1 MGLHIRPFTQPTSTQ
16 HLTFTYTCSHNQS
29 HDNTELTFDIE
40 RLEPMPALT
49 LANNLPPDSQPTAA
63 TAEPSDSMPSNISAD
78 TLSEA
83 DLNHI
88 LDQLGGGRSERGA
101 LSRFSALHNRIR
113 HRESHLYNTPEANP
127 RFTAPHL
134 DAEPWQTDLLRRTW
148 SQLRQRLTEHP
159 LRVHVEPPDD
169 SPSARLAADNLEHVL
184 EQGLRQVEERSPL
197 SLQADLGYGQACL
210 CFGVL
215 HWQQAADRLPPLPAR
230 EQRGARPEHPEE
242 RRRFRRARSEDGPSL
257 PWIETEESRRD
268 RDRQR
273 QAAAGFPW
281 DVEVIRPDQ
290 FAFVEDHGSGNGLGL
305 AVVLREVGLFEYR
318 NRLREQD
325 GLELR
330 MTAIAGE
337 RTLAISR
344 AVDAPLPEEPSGAAW
359 GERVRIA
366 AVWTRNEYYELAALD
381 GASTRRSSHPDSQP
395 RFEWTLIKSHPHPY
409 EMPPFAIAEADTNDH
424 PDMVRRWEP
433 TMEGIY
439 RTKPGYD
446 YERSLGRFLAE
457 QTAIPLYWIQLADGS
472 WQTDE
477 DGNRVELTPDAA
489 EAQALPAGASLH
501 RVEFR
506 IDPAFVEFLRM
517 SHDELLAAAPDS
529 GTVERGEIGPNT
541 QPHTLNL
548 LFGSRNLQVQQLK
561 RAQTRAVRLMLRNM
575 ALVMS
580 KPLAAGGFGA
590 PIWTFAKGSHG
601 QVQRRETV
609 CVEPSVIPSLDID
622 VWIDPYSAAQRIAV
636 QEHGRARLND
646 PMDPLDQRGYLEHYI
661 GEEHAEQVL
670 ARHRQW
676 RLEQARFE
684 RELSIA
690 RGTPVSE
697 PAPHANLDALDVP
710 ASARM
715 QAHISPLGRLVQ
727 PDDDRALSP

>member
-1 MGLHIRPFTQPTSTQ
+1 MTTS
-16 HLTFTYTCSHNQS
+16 HA
-29 HDNTELTFDIE
+29 
-40 RLEPMPALT
+40 MPADG
-49 LANNLPPDSQPTAA
+49 AQSTAA
-63 TAEPSDSMPSNISAD
+63 IQATD
-78 TLSEA
+78 LSEA

-88 LDQLGGGRSERGA
+88 LGQLGGGRSASRGT
-101 LSRFSALHNRIR
+101 LSRFSTLHDRIR
-113 HRESHLYNTPEANP
+113 YRESHLYNDRAANP
-127 RFTAPHL
+127 TFAAPHL
-134 DAEPWQTDLLRRTW
+134 QAQPWQTDLLRRTW
-148 SQLRQRLTEHP
+148 SQLRQRITEHP

-169 SPSARLAADNLEHVL
+169 SPTARRAADNLEHVL
-184 EQGLRQVEERSPL
+184 EQGLRQVEERSQL
-197 SLQADLGYGQACL
+197 SLQADLGYGQVCL

-215 HWQQAADRLPPLPAR
+215 HWQMAPQRLPTLPAR
-230 EQRGARPEHPEE
+230 EQRGSRPQESEE

-268 RDRQR
+268 RDRRR

-281 DVEVIRPDQ
+281 SIEVIRPDQ

-305 AVVLREVGLFEYR
+305 AVVMREVGLFEYR
-318 NRLREQD
+318 ERLREQD

-337 RTLAISR
+337 PSLAVAS
-344 AVDAPLPEEPSGAAW
+344 AVDAPLPEEPSGGGW
-359 GERVRIA
+359 GERLRVA
-366 AVWTRNEYYELAALD
+366 AVWTRNAYYEMVALE
-381 GASTRRSSHPDSQP
+381 GHVARPQRPGERLRH
-395 RFEWTLIKSHPHPY
+395 EWTLVKSHPHPY

-439 RTKPGYD
+439 RAKPGYD

-457 QTAIPLYWIQLADGS
+457 QTAIPLYWIQLANGA
-472 WQTDE
+472 WKTDD

-489 EAQALPAGASLH
+489 AAQTLPAGASLH

-506 IDPAFVEFLRM
+506 VDPAFVEFLRM

-529 GTVERGEIGPNT
+529 GSVERGEIGPNT

-548 LFGSRNLQVQQLK
+548 LLGSRNLQVQQLK
-561 RAQTRAVRLMLRNM
+561 RAQTSAVRTMLRNM

-580 KPLAAGGFGA
+580 KPLTEGGFGA
-590 PIWTFAKGSHG
+590 PIWVFAKGANG
-601 QVQRRETV
+601 RLQRRETV
-609 CVEPSVIPSLDID
+609 CVAPTEIPSLDID
-622 VWIDPYSAAQRIAV
+622 VWIDPYSSAQRIAV

-646 PMDPLDQRGYLEHYI
+646 PLDPLDQRAYLEQYI

-670 ARHRQW
+670 SRHRQW

-684 RELSIA
+684 REVTERRGGEADESA
-690 RGTPVSE
+690 RNGAQHVPVSGRLQN
-697 PAPHANLDALDVP
+697 HL
-710 ASARM
+710 M
-715 QAHISPLGRLVQ
+715 PLGRLTSI
-727 PDDDRALSP
+727 DDERTANP

>member
-1 MGLHIRPFTQPTSTQ
+1 MTVLAPDAPIDQ
-16 HLTFTYTCSHNQS
+16 
-29 HDNTELTFDIE
+29 TEAA
-40 RLEPMPALT
+40 PAV
-49 LANNLPPDSQPTAA
+49 LAT
-63 TAEPSDSMPSNISAD
+63 M
-78 TLSEA
+78 LSEA
-83 DLNHI
+83 DLNRI
-88 LDQLGGGRSERGA
+88 LEQLGGGRSERGS
-101 LSRFSALHNRIR
+101 LSRFGALHERIR
-113 HRESHLYNTPEANP
+113 KRETHLYNTREANP
-127 RFTAPHL
+127 RFSAPHL
-134 DAEPWQTDLLRRTW
+134 KPTPWQTDLLRRTW

-184 EQGLRQVEERSPL
+184 EQGLKQVEGRSQL
-197 SLQADLGYGQACL
+197 SLQADLGYGQVCL

-215 HWQQAADRLPPLPAR
+215 HWQRAADRLPALPAR
-230 EQRGARPEHPEE
+230 EQRGSRPEDPED

-257 PWIETEESRRD
+257 PWIETESSRRD

-281 DVEVIRPDQ
+281 EIEVIRPDQ

-318 NRLREQD
+318 DRLREQD
-325 GLELR
+325 GLDLR
-330 MTAIAGE
+330 LSAIAGE
-337 RTLAISR
+337 RSLQISR
-344 AVDAPLPEEPSGAAW
+344 AAEAPLADAPSDAGW
-359 GERVRIA
+359 GQRVQVA
-366 AVWTRNEYYELAALD
+366 AVWTRSEYYELVAL
-381 GASTRRSSHPDSQP
+381 GWTRAGNGP
-395 RFEWTLIKSHPHPY
+395 RAQGTPRHEWTLIKSHPHPY

-433 TMEGIY
+433 TLEGIY
-439 RTKPGYD
+439 RAKPGYD

-472 WQTDE
+472 WQTDT
-477 DGNRVELTPDAA
+477 DGKRVELTPDAA
-489 EAQALPAGASLH
+489 AVQALPAGASLH

-517 SHDELLAAAPDS
+517 SHEELISAAPDS
-529 GTVERGEIGPNT
+529 GSVERGEIGPNT

-548 LFGSRNLQVQQLK
+548 LLGSRNLQVQQLK
-561 RAQTRAVRLMLRNM
+561 RAQTNAVSVMLRNM

-580 KPLAAGGFGA
+580 KPLADGGFGA
-590 PIWTFAKGSHG
+590 PIWVFAKGRNG
-601 QVQRRETV
+601 RLQRRETV

-622 VWIDPYSAAQRIAV
+622 VWIDPYSSAQRIAV

-646 PMDPLDQRGYLEHYI
+646 PLDPLDQRAYLEQYI

-676 RLEQARFE
+676 RMEQARLE
-684 RELSIA
+684 RELVAA
-690 RGTPVSE
+690 RGTGE
-697 PAPHANLDALDVP
+697 
-710 ASARM
+710 ASAAEQNRPP
-715 QAHISPLGRLVQ
+715 ALASTPLKGHLAPLAPLTT
-727 PDDDRALSP
+727 PDDDRTVNS

>member
-1 MGLHIRPFTQPTSTQ
+1 MT
-16 HLTFTYTCSHNQS
+16 
-29 HDNTELTFDIE
+29 
-40 RLEPMPALT
+40 T
-49 LANNLPPDSQPTAA
+49 LQAAAA
-63 TAEPSDSMPSNISAD
+63 TSPSTPNEVVLAT

-88 LDQLGGGRSERGA
+88 LGQLGGGRSASRGA
-101 LSRFSALHNRIR
+101 LSRFAALHERIR
-113 HRESHLYNTPEANP
+113 HRESHLYNAREADP
-127 RFTAPHL
+127 KFSAPHL
-134 DAEPWQTDLLRRTW
+134 QAQPWQTDLLRRTW

-169 SPSARLAADNLEHVL
+169 SPTARQAADNLEHVL
-184 EQGLRQVEERSPL
+184 EQGLRQVEERSQL
-197 SLQADLGYGQACL
+197 SLQADLGYGQVCL

-215 HWQQAADRLPPLPAR
+215 HWQMAPQRLPALPAR
-230 EQRGARPEHPEE
+230 EQRGARPEDAEE

-268 RDRQR
+268 RDRRR
-273 QAAAGFPW
+273 QAASGCPW
-281 DVEVIRPDQ
+281 NVEVIRPDQ
-290 FAFVEDHGSGNGLGL
+290 FSFVEDHGAGNGLGI

-318 NRLREQD
+318 DRLREQD
-325 GLELR
+325 ALELR

-337 RTLAISR
+337 PALAVAS
-344 AVDAPLPEEPSGAAW
+344 AVDAPLPEEPSGAGW
-359 GERVRIA
+359 GERLRVA
-366 AVWTRNEYYELAALD
+366 SVWTRGEYYELAALD
-381 GASTRRSSHPDSQP
+381 VQTARAQRPGEQLRH
-395 RFEWTLIKSHPHPY
+395 EWTLIKSHPHPY

-439 RTKPGYD
+439 RAKPGYD

-457 QTAIPLYWIQLADGS
+457 QTAIPLYWIQLANGT
-472 WQTDE
+472 WETDD

-489 EAQALPAGASLH
+489 AAQTLPAGASLH

-506 IDPAFVEFLRM
+506 VDPAFVEFLRM

-529 GTVERGEIGPNT
+529 GSVERGEIGPNT

-548 LFGSRNLQVQQLK
+548 LLGSRNLQVQQLK
-561 RAQTRAVRLMLRNM
+561 RAQTNAVRTMLRNM

-580 KPLAAGGFGA
+580 KPLADGGFGA
-590 PIWTFAKGSHG
+590 PIWVFAKGANG
-601 QVQRRETV
+601 RLQRRETV
-609 CVEPSVIPSLDID
+609 CVEPAQIPSLDID
-622 VWIDPYSAAQRIAV
+622 VWIDPYSSAQRIAV

-646 PMDPLDQRGYLEHYI
+646 PLDPLDQRAYLEQYI

-676 RLEQARFE
+676 RVEQARFG
-684 RELSIA
+684 RELA
-690 RGTPVSE
+690 ALRGDEEDE
-697 PAPHANLDALDVP
+697 PSQHGGHQVP
-710 ASARM
+710 ASSRLRGHLA
-715 QAHISPLGRLVQ
+715 PLGQLTSI
-727 PDDDRALSP
+727 DDDRTANP

>member
-1 MGLHIRPFTQPTSTQ
+1 
-16 HLTFTYTCSHNQS
+16 
-29 HDNTELTFDIE
+29 
-40 RLEPMPALT
+40 MPALAYANAAASQDDAPAM
-49 LANNLPPDSQPTAA
+49 LAV
-63 TAEPSDSMPSNISAD
+63 

-88 LDQLGGGRSERGA
+88 LDQLGGGRSSRGA
-101 LSRFSALHNRIR
+101 LSRFSALHERIR
-113 HRESHLYNTPEANP
+113 HRETHLYNTREADP
-127 RFTAPHL
+127 RFSAPHL

-169 SPSARLAADNLEHVL
+169 SPASRQAADNLEHVL
-184 EQGLRQVEERSPL
+184 ELGLRQVEERSQL
-197 SLQADLGYGQACL
+197 SLQADLGYGQVCL
-210 CFGVL
+210 CFSVL
-215 HWQQAADRLPPLPAR
+215 HWQQAVDRLPPLPAR
-230 EQRGARPEHPEE
+230 EQRGSRPEDPAE

-257 PWIETEESRRD
+257 PWIETEASRTN

-273 QAAAGFPW
+273 QADAGFPW

-290 FAFVEDHGSGNGLGL
+290 FAFVEDHGSGNGIGL
-305 AVVLREVGLFEYR
+305 AVVLRELGLFEYR
-318 NRLREQD
+318 DRLRDQD

-330 MTAIAGE
+330 MSAIAGE
-337 RTLAISR
+337 RSLAIAR
-344 AVDAPLPEEPSGAAW
+344 AVDAPLPEDPSGAGW
-359 GERVRIA
+359 GEQVRVA

-381 GASTRRSSHPDSQP
+381 GATTRNARDAGGKL
-395 RFEWTLIKSHPHPY
+395 RNEWTLIKSHPHPY

-424 PDMVRRWEP
+424 PDMARRWEP

-439 RTKPGYD
+439 RAKPGYD

-472 WQTDE
+472 WQTDS

-489 EAQALPAGASLH
+489 AAQALPAGASLH

-517 SHDELLAAAPDS
+517 SHDELIAAAPDS
-529 GTVERGEIGPNT
+529 GSVERGEIGPNT

-548 LFGSRNLQVQQLK
+548 LLGSRNLQVQQLK
-561 RAQTRAVRLMLRNM
+561 RAQTRAVGTMLRNM

-590 PIWTFAKGSHG
+590 PIWAFAKGEQG
-601 QVQRRETV
+601 RLRRRETV
-609 CVEPSVIPSLDID
+609 CVEPAVIPSLEID
-622 VWIDPYSAAQRIAV
+622 VWIDPYSSAQRIAV

-646 PMDPLDQRGYLEHYI
+646 PLDPLDPRAYLEQYI

-670 ARHRQW
+670 SRHRQW
-676 RLEQARFE
+676 RVEQARFE
-684 RELSIA
+684 RELGA
-690 RGTPVSE
+690 LRGDDASPTTE
-697 PAPHANLDALDVP
+697 PPDVP
-710 ASARM
+710 ASNRLSG
-715 QAHISPLGRLVQ
+715 HLPTLGRLTTV
-727 PDDDRALSP
+727 DDDRTVNP